1 MDKNKTIIQLSKRL
15 EELSEKHTYPNS
27 LYDVFELDYETTAEA
42 LVQEGWGN
50 IREFKKDLIQAYL
63 TEGAAG
69 VIKIMME
76 EV

>member
-1 MDKNKTIIQLSKRL
+1 MNKNETITQLSKRL

-27 LYDVFELDYETTAEA
+27 LYDVFELDYETVAA
-42 LVQEGWGN
+42 ILVKEGWGN
-50 IREFKKDLIQAYL
+50 VREYKSRLIKTYL

-69 VIKIMME
+69 IMKIMME

>member
-1 MDKNKTIIQLSKRL
+1 MNKNETITQLSERL

-27 LYDVFELDYETTAEA
+27 LYDVFELDYETVAET

-50 IREFKKDLIQAYL
+50 VREYKSRLIRTYL

-69 VIKIMME
+69 IMKIMME

>member
-1 MDKNKTIIQLSKRL
+1 MNKNKMIMQLSKRL

-42 LVQEGWGN
+42 LVEEGWGN
-50 IREFKKDLIQAYL
+50 IRDFKKQLIQAYL

-69 VIKIMME
+69 VMKIMME